1 METRVK
7 APITISVSGV
17 VDGREVVPIREDEK
31 YDQRKLTGQVDFI
44 GQYPTTNIALNNKV
58 HSGAITEGRT
68 YVCIFERGNL
78 KRGKNSPGD
87 DEKTWNFYWNIVEF
101 DIGTH
106 DDNDLPWG
114 DNYSAKDDIQA
125 VAPASSNGATRTF
138 DATAGQRYQQYCT
151 NVRTALMQA
160 REMHTV
166 DGNHVS
172 NNADTF
178 ELADEILGYLNS
190 RTFAESPLA
199 VKAVQ
204 EGAVPVEIIE
214 KDRYSL
220 DAKLDENWK
229 IPDVLTTGKDYTAA
243 VRANELPMDWVM
255 SQHQKLGIAKS
266 SDFVNAER
274 GSYLD
279 LLKIILLEAQNE
291 GVGIIAVEEI

>member
-1 METRVK
+1 
-7 APITISVSGV
+7 
-17 VDGREVVPIREDEK
+17 
-31 YDQRKLTGQVDFI
+31 
-44 GQYPTTNIALNNKV
+44 
-58 HSGAITEGRT
+58 
-68 YVCIFERGNL
+68 
-78 KRGKNSPGD
+78 
-87 DEKTWNFYWNIVEF
+87 
-101 DIGTH
+101 
-106 DDNDLPWG
+106 
-114 DNYSAKDDIQA
+114 
-125 VAPASSNGATRTF
+125 
-138 DATAGQRYQQYCT
+138 
-151 NVRTALMQA
+151 MQA

-178 ELADEILGYLNS
+178 ELADEILDYLNS

-199 VKAVQ
+199 AKAVQ

-214 KDRYSL
+214 KDRYTL

-243 VRANELPMDWVM
+243 VRSNELPMDWVM